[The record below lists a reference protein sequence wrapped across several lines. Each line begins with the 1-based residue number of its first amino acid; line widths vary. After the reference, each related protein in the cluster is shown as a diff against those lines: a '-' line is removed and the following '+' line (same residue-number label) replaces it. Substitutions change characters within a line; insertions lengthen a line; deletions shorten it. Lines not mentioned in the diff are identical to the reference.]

1 MGMSTLLLH
10 IHSTFLLLF
19 LYLPSCF
26 VALKRGKCFI
36 FVGANRRTDIRFHHQ
51 LNPKYPCFT
60 TGIFLIPSL
69 TWVLGCPEPTPAP
82 DAKPWNWPFCPVQ
95 KATWHSFS
103 RKEESIKR
111 WEMLVT
117 KVRRVIKSWEGKSHT
132 IGDDANSKDAVDM
145 ITFNLQQ
152 VLPTPHLHINI
163 AFYLRQ
169 LSVYNCGVHS
179 CVTNQGYMFAW
190 DETTAKR
197 GSSEIVSCLSKYLT
211 EFKSGAR
218 LVPFPLTILV
228 RG

>member
-1 MGMSTLLLH
+1 MENVFYLCRCKQENRHPIPPPIKPKVS
-10 IHSTFLLLF
+10 LF
-19 LYLPSCF
+19 YYRDIFNSEFNLGFGLP
-26 VALKRGKCFI
+26 
-36 FVGANRRTDIRFHHQ
+36 RTDTCTRCEALELALLSCSESDMAQLLEERRIHQ
-51 LNPKYPCFT
+51 EM
-60 TGIFLIPSL
+60 G
-69 TWVLGCPEPTPAP
+69 
-82 DAKPWNWPFCPVQ
+82 DAGYKS
-95 KATWHSFS
+95 KKSD
-103 RKEESIKR
+103 KEAA
-111 WEMLVT
+111 
-117 KVRRVIKSWEGKSHT
+117 IKSWEGKSRT

-145 ITFNLQQ
+145 ITFDLQQ

-169 LSVYNCGVHS
+169 LSVYNCGVHN
-179 CVTNQGYMFAW
+179 CVTNQGYMFMW